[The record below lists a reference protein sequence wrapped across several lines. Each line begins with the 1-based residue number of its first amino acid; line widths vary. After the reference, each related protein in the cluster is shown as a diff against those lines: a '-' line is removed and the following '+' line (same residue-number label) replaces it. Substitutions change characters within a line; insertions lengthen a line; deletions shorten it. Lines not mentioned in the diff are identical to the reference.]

1 MLLVGFD
8 NKENVVILCV
18 CVNYVGV
25 GMMYGVI
32 VLSNLMESYKFK
44 IFLVIIL
51 FVLVFLNFFCVVEV

>member
-32 VLSNLMESYKFK
+32 V
-44 IFLVIIL
+44 
-51 FVLVFLNFFCVVEV
+51 